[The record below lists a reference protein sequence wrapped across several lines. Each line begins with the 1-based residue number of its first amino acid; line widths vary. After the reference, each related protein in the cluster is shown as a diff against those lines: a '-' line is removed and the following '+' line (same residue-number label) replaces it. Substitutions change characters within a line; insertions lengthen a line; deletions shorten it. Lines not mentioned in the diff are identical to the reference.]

1 MPGARS
7 DHPVLPTGTNERSTI
22 PRPLIIRHSR
32 HRDRVAARTKLSS
45 AERRRRR
52 GAADANDIA
61 SRLAVDG
68 RGADRDRARIG
79 TRVDECRAGISD
91 RSSPSG
97 HGRRN
102 CRRQGRGRRRGVDRE
117 RRGNCDRRSVGTRIH
132 LKRRK
137 IEPFKQ
143 LDHTFSLAYRLRI
156 SSLPK
161 TDEDAATAL
170 AALATGIAHHSAL
183 YHTNDAPEISD
194 ADYDALV
201 RRNSA
206 IEAAFPHLIRTDSP
220 RRLVGAA
227 PAGHLAQV
235 AHARP
240 MMSLDNAFS
249 DEVVVAFVARARRL
263 DRQRTRLNSSHSCAP
278 RLPSSA

>member
-1 MPGARS
+1 M
-7 DHPVLPTGTNERSTI
+7 
-22 PRPLIIRHSR
+22 
-32 HRDRVAARTKLSS
+32 
-45 AERRRRR
+45 
-52 GAADANDIA
+52 
-61 SRLAVDG
+61 
-68 RGADRDRARIG
+68 
-79 TRVDECRAGISD
+79 
-91 RSSPSG
+91 
-97 HGRRN
+97 
-102 CRRQGRGRRRGVDRE
+102 
-117 RRGNCDRRSVGTRIH
+117 
-132 LKRRK
+132 
-137 IEPFKQ
+137 
-143 LDHTFSLAYRLRI
+143 

-170 AALATGIAHHSAL
+170 AALATEIAHHSAL

-220 RRLVGAA
+220 SRLVGAA

-249 DEVVVAFVARARRL
+249 VEEVEEFFAPVRRL
-263 DRQRTRLNSSHSCAP
+263 PTLADAKTVDPGPDPHHARLSCLLRHERGRRWP
-278 RLPSSA
+278 